1 MKNPKWFS
9 DDSSIGWLRIAD
21 VTQQNGRIRFLE
33 QHISKLGQEKTR
45 VLNTQHLLLSIA
57 ATVGKPVMNYVS
69 TGVHDGFLIFLNPI
83 FNLEYMFQWLGFI
96 RPTWGR
102 YGQPGSQV
110 NLNSD
115 IVRNKKVLIPTIDE
129 QKKISSLLKR
139 IDKTDDLIATNED
152 KLEQLKTLKKLMMQK
167 IFSQEWRFKGFTDPW
182 EQRKL
187 FDTIKQV
194 LDYRGKTPKKLNMKW
209 NEEPKGYLALSAI
222 NVKAGYID
230 KHIETYYA
238 SEKLYKKWMGKDS
251 LSAGDILFTT
261 EAPMGNVAL
270 VPDKGKYILSQRTI
284 AFKLDK
290 AKLDNLFWLEF
301 LESTIFKSKAVA
313 ISSGGTA
320 QGVSQKSLR
329 QVIVIIP
336 SDVNEQKRIGQVL
349 FKIDSLIAA
358 NEDKLNQ
365 LKKLKKYLMQNMFV

>member
-1 MKNPKWFS
+1 M
-9 DDSSIGWLRIAD
+9 
-21 VTQQNGRIRFLE
+21 
-33 QHISKLGQEKTR
+33 
-45 VLNTQHLLLSIA
+45 
-57 ATVGKPVMNYVS
+57 
-69 TGVHDGFLIFLNPI
+69 
-83 FNLEYMFQWLGFI
+83 
-96 RPTWGR
+96 
-102 YGQPGSQV
+102 
-110 NLNSD
+110 
-115 IVRNKKVLIPTIDE
+115 
-129 QKKISSLLKR
+129 
-139 IDKTDDLIATNED
+139 
-152 KLEQLKTLKKLMMQK
+152 
-167 IFSQEWRFKGFTDPW
+167 
-182 EQRKL
+182 
-187 FDTIKQV
+187 
-194 LDYRGKTPKKLNMKW
+194 DYRGKTPKKLNMKW

-230 KHIETYYA
+230 KHIETHYA

-251 LSAGDILFTT
+251 LCAGDILFTT

-349 FKIDSLIAA
+349 VTVDNLIAA
-358 NEDKLNQ
+358 NEQDLELVIKIVKNFLASISI
-365 LKKLKKYLMQNMFV
+365 LI